1 MKEKLILGTVQFGI
15 NYGIN
20 NSIGM
25 PSENDVNAIL
35 ACAYNSGIRTLDT
48 AAAYGLAE
56 NRIGNFH
63 ELNANQKFTVN
74 TKFSKDSSVTWLQS
88 LINSIHSMKLEQI
101 DTIMFH
107 SFESY
112 LNNKPDLKEIYAT
125 GVSKYFKRIGVS
137 VYTNE
142 EMEALVN
149 DELVSVVQLPFNL
162 LDNHLKRNIIVE
174 KLREQ
179 KKEIHTRSCFLQ
191 GLFFLNED
199 KIPEK
204 LAAVKPFLNK
214 LKQIAVE
221 NKIEMGHLALQYA
234 LSKSYID
241 KVLIGVDTVTQLENN
256 IKWAEETIDGAVF
269 NQIDLIEVTDLDLL
283 NPSKW

>member
-204 LAAVKPFLNK
+204 LTAVKPFLNK

>member
-20 NSIGM
+20 NSTGM

-35 ACAYNSGIRTLDT
+35 TCAYNSGIRTLDT

-74 TKFSKDSSVTWLQS
+74 TKFSKDSSVTWLPS

-112 LNNKPDLKEIYAT
+112 LNNKPHLKEIYVT

-142 EMEALVN
+142 EMEALIN
-149 DELVSVVQLPFNL
+149 DEWVSVVQLPFNL
-162 LDNHLKRNIIVE
+162 LDNHLKRNAIVE

-204 LAAVKPFLNK
+204 LTAVKPFLNK
-214 LKQIAVE
+214 LKQITAE

-256 IKWAEETIDGAVF
+256 IKWAEETIDGPVF
-269 NQIDLIEVTDLDLL
+269 NQIDLINVTDLDLL

>member
-142 EMEALVN
+142 EMEALIN
-149 DELVSVVQLPFNL
+149 DEWVSVVQLPFNL
-162 LDNHLKRNIIVE
+162 LDNHLKRNAIVE

-199 KIPEK
+199 KVPEK
-204 LAAVKPFLNK
+204 LTAVKPFLNK

-256 IKWAEETIDGAVF
+256 IKWAKETIDGAVF

>member
-112 LNNKPDLKEIYAT
+112 LNNKPDLKEIYDA
-125 GVSKYFKRIGVS
+125 GASRYFKRIGVS

-142 EMEALVN
+142 EMEALIN
-149 DELVSVVQLPFNL
+149 DEWVSVVQLPFNL
-162 LDNHLKRNIIVE
+162 LDNHLKRNAIVE

-191 GLFFLNED
+191 GLFFLNQD
-199 KIPEK
+199 KVPEK
-204 LAAVKPFLNK
+204 LTAVKPFLNK

-269 NQIDLIEVTDLDLL
+269 NQIDLINVTDLDLL

>member
-142 EMEALVN
+142 EMEALIN
-149 DELVSVVQLPFNL
+149 DEWVSVVQLPFNL
-162 LDNHLKRNIIVE
+162 LDNHLKRNAIVE

-191 GLFFLNED
+191 GLFFLNQD
-199 KIPEK
+199 KVPEK
-204 LAAVKPFLNK
+204 LTAVKPFLNK

-256 IKWAEETIDGAVF
+256 IKWAKETIDGAVF